1 MLTLTCGDISVT
13 VSGQEPSGC
22 ENQPMTREKVIRQLG
37 KTGATALNLQSFEA
51 EVCGALFLPIQA
63 LNELRREGFEA
74 LTEAIHNQ
82 WRRKA
87 PEAGEVQN
95 GADSGEKSSRAAGCA
110 GPVPDESAGK
120 RPMYLTVS
128 AETGDQLSA
137 ALAVPEVR
145 RICLD
150 ASSFQPERWAEFVQL
165 IHQAGK
171 ECYLTLPHIFRTHAI
186 GFFRTYRSCLEQAGF
201 DGLLIRAFEEIQWMR
216 GADFPFCFL

>member
-1 MLTLTCGDISVT
+1 
-13 VSGQEPSGC
+13 
-22 ENQPMTREKVIRQLG
+22 MTREKVIHQLG
-37 KTGATALNLQSFEA
+37 KTGATAFEFTELEA
-51 EVCGALFLPIQA
+51 EVCGALFLPVQT

-74 LTEAIHNQ
+74 LTEAIQNQ

-186 GFFRTYRSCLEQAGF
+186 GFSEHTVPVWSRQVLT
-201 DGLLIRAFEEIQWMR
+201 AF
-216 GADFPFCFL
+216 